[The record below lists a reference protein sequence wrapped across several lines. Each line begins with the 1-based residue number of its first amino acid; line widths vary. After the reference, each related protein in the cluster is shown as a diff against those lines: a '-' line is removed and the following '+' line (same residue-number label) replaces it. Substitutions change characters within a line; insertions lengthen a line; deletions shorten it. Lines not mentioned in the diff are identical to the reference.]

1 MVIQIIFIQEFV
13 PILLIIIYD
22 RVRVTVKKSMLYLR
36 IVVITVID
44 DYRKY
49 CFCGQNAA
57 KRYVYEILYF
67 SVVQNLTHTV
77 SINTTVRTVVDTYKY

>member
-1 MVIQIIFIQEFV
+1 MVIQIIFIQEYV

-36 IVVITVID
+36 IVVITVIED
-44 DYRKY
+44 FRKY

-57 KRYVYEILYF
+57 KRYSYTPSAFVP
-67 SVVQNLTHTV
+67 
-77 SINTTVRTVVDTYKY
+77 

>member
-44 DYRKY
+44 DFRKY

-57 KRYVYEILYF
+57 KRYNI
-67 SVVQNLTHTV
+67 TV
-77 SINTTVRTVVDTYKY
+77 AIYQVK

>member
-44 DYRKY
+44 DFRKY

-57 KRYVYEILYF
+57 KRYIFVTYF
-67 SVVQNLTHTV
+67 FNGKLHTV
-77 SINTTVRTVVDTYKY
+77 SRYKPYQVSPKPLR